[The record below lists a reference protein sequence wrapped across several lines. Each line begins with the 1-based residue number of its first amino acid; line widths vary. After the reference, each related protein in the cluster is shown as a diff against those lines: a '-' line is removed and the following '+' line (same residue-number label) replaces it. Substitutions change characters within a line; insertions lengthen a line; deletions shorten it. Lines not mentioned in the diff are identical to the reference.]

1 MIIDELYEKV
11 RTKSPLCVGLDLR
24 LSYIPAEIKE
34 KYESDEDRLF
44 EFAKTVT
51 EATKSVAA
59 CYKVQIACYEA
70 LGLAGL
76 RAYSRILNYLR
87 ESGEIVI
94 ADIKRGDIASTAEE
108 YAKGH
113 FTGDFQSDMVTLN
126 PYMGLDAVSP
136 YFPYFKDSEK
146 GCFVL
151 VKTSNPSSEDF
162 EEIQN
167 EKGEPLYMSV
177 LEKIKDWGKDFCGN
191 SGYSAIGAVVG
202 VNHLSQIQMVR
213 QAAKGKVF
221 LLVPG
226 FGAQGAKAEDIA
238 MLIGGEMGGVVN
250 VSRGIIACHIGK
262 EGTPADLIAEKAQS
276 MAKELI
282 NACKA
287 V

>member
-1 MIIDELYEKV
+1 MITDKLYERV
-11 RTKSPLCVGLDLR
+11 QAKSPLCVGLDLR
-24 LSYIPAEIKE
+24 LSYVPAEIAAE
-34 KYESDEDRLF
+34 YASDEDRLF
-44 EFAKTVT
+44 EYAKMIIK
-51 EATKSVAA
+51 ATCDVAA

-76 RAYSRILNYLR
+76 RAYSRILAYLR
-87 ESGEIVI
+87 ENAEIVI
-94 ADIKRGDIASTAEE
+94 ADVKRGDIASTAEE

-113 FTGDFQSDMVTLN
+113 FTGDFESDMVTLN

-136 YFPYFKDSEK
+136 YFPYFKDADK

-151 VKTSNPSSEDF
+151 VKTSNPSSCDF
-162 EEIQN
+162 EEIQD
-167 EKGEPLYMSV
+167 KDGMPVYMSV
-177 LEKIKDWGKDFCGN
+177 LEKIKEWGSDLTGK

-213 QAAKGKVF
+213 EAAKGKVF

-238 MLIGGEMGGVVN
+238 ALIGGEMGGVVN
-250 VSRGIIACHIGK
+250 VSRGIIACHVGK
-262 EGTPADLIAEKAQS
+262 EGNPADLIAEKAKS
-276 MAKELI
+276 MAKELTD
-282 NACKA
+282 ACKS